1 MRPEKQAIVNE
12 LTSVV
17 GGSGFLLIA
26 EYRGMSAEQLN
37 GLRASLR
44 RAGARLL
51 VAKNR
56 LVRQVVRTR
65 GWDNIAPLL
74 RGQTAMV
81 TGTDLV
87 ATVKILKQFGAEGR
101 TPAVKGG
108 VMGSMYLDAEQVV
121 RLAELP
127 SREVLLGQLVGTVAA
142 PLTRL
147 TGVLRQKVASLVY
160 VLRAVHDK
168 RTAEEGR
175 S

>member
-1 MRPEKQAIVNE
+1 MRPEKQAMVDE
-12 LTSVV
+12 LAAMV
-17 GGSGFLLIA
+17 GGSAFLLIA

-56 LVRQVVRTR
+56 LVRQVVRAR
-65 GWDNIAPLL
+65 GWENIVPLL
-74 RGQTAMV
+74 QGQTAMV
-81 TGTDLV
+81 TGTDIV
-87 ATVKILKQFGAEGR
+87 ETAKILKQFGTEGR

-108 VMGSMYLDAEQVV
+108 VMGTMYLDAEQVV

-147 TGVLRQKVASLVY
+147 TGVLRQKVVSLVY
-160 VLRAVHDK
+160 VLRAVRDK
-168 RTAEEGR
+168 RATEEGR